1 MNLFRSEG
9 DARRWSL
16 FDPASE
22 DGFISLPDLLVLFST
37 ESRRHLL
44 GGDYLERWAGR
55 RWPERRDALQRIG
68 KAIPYWMPATQ

>member
-1 MNLFRSEG
+1 MNLFRSEE

-22 DGFISLPDLLVLFST
+22 AGFIPLLDLLVLFST

-44 GGDYLERWAGR
+44 DGDYLQSWAGR

-68 KAIPYWMPATQ
+68 KANTYWMPGAQ

>member
-1 MNLFRSEG
+1 MNLFRSEE

-16 FDPASE
+16 YDPASE
-22 DGFISLPDLLVLFST
+22 DGFIALPDLLVLFST

-44 GGDYLERWAGR
+44 DGDYLERWAGR

-68 KAIPYWMPATQ
+68 KVNSYWMPAAQ

>member
-1 MNLFRSEG
+1 MNLFRSEE

-22 DGFISLPDLLVLFST
+22 PGFISLRDLLVLFST

-44 GGDYLERWAGR
+44 DGNYLERWALQ
-55 RWPERRDALQRIG
+55 RWPERRDALQRIA
-68 KAIPYWMPATQ
+68 KTDPYWMPAPR

>member
-1 MNLFRSEG
+1 MNLFRSEE

-22 DGFISLPDLLVLFST
+22 PGFISLLDLLVLFST

-44 GGDYLERWAGR
+44 DGDYLERWAGQ
-55 RWPERRDALQRIG
+55 RWPERRDTLQRIG
-68 KAIPYWMPATQ
+68 KNNPYWMPAAR